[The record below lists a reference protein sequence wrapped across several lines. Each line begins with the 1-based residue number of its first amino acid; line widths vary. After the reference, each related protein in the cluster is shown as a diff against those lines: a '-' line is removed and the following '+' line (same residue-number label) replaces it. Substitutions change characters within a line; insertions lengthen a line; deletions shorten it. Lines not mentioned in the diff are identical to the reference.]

1 MSLQTFGQ
9 MTVGNLVADVKRM
22 FDNPKKL
29 KSYAPFIMYG
39 LTATLFGGAVTGP
52 IMNQY
57 ETMRQFFMKIKPEWD
72 IPSALDLTFKGCALV
87 LIIL

>member
-1 MSLQTFGQ
+1 MHILEEKLLLYFQHLGGIIGEGMRPLQTFGQ

-39 LTATLFGGAVTGP
+39 LTATLLGEQLQV
-52 IMNQY
+52 Q
-57 ETMRQFFMKIKPEWD
+57 
-72 IPSALDLTFKGCALV
+72 
-87 LIIL
+87 